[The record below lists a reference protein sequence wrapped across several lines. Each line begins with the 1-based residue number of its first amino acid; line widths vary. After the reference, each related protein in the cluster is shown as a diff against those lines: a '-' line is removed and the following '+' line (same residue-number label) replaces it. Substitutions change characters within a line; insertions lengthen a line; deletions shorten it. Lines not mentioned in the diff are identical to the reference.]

1 MELPITGYA
10 KKLNVAPGETVEF
23 AVSTAAASFEARLV
37 KLHRDPALFEP
48 IASDVDGHYPGK
60 VQPIRM
66 GSHAVLAR
74 PASGWPMD
82 LALSL
87 HLCPTAESPE
97 RQGVLS
103 SGPDHGL
110 FVEAGRIVARG
121 GGVELRS
128 DIPLRPNHWYR
139 VVLTPGSPTRLEV
152 TPLDD
157 REVGGVVETTEDFE
171 PIRAE
176 GFRLSGWWDGEATVG
191 CLDGKIAR
199 PAIRSAAQGAIA
211 EWDMSR
217 HHETARV
224 VDVAGGGNEL
234 RLVQHPRR
242 AVTGPAW
249 DGTAQEPRQ
258 QPSHYDAIAFHSD
271 DLTDA
276 GWATTLAWTVPAT
289 LASGV
294 YALQVSTAEG
304 SDHLPFLVTP
314 GREQAKP
321 RCAFLAPTFSYLAYG
336 NERHWWH
343 MPNVEARTGKP
354 LEHSVT
360 AAELWAAGHGML
372 SPYDRHRDGTG
383 CTHASWLHPIVN
395 FRAGYHHPYIGGPH
409 QLSADLLILDWLDGI
424 GEPVDVVTDHDL
436 HVRGA
441 EALRG
446 YAVVMTGSHPEY
458 VSAAVLD
465 ALDAFN
471 RQGGSLVYFGGN
483 GFYCAVSTYPDEPH
497 VMELRRGHTGGSHWK
512 SPPGEAHHAST
523 GELGGKWKLRDRSAH
538 RLFGV
543 GTSSVTFD
551 RGSPYVRTEAS
562 HDPAY
567 AWVFDGVEDDVIDT
581 ESCVLGQPGG
591 FEYDRMDPGLGTP
604 ADAVCLAVA
613 RFDPPVTE
621 YLLDDGRWTGT
632 LGENRAD
639 LVLIPGHG
647 RRGDIFSV
655 GSIAWT
661 GCLLTDDGANKVAT
675 ITGNVLRRFA
685 GRGGADG

>member
-1 MELPITGYA
+1 MDLPITGYA
-10 KKLNVAPGETVEF
+10 KQLSVAPGETVEF
-23 AVSTAAASFEARLV
+23 AVSTVASGFDARLV

-48 IASDVDGHYPGK
+48 VGSDVDGRYPGM

-66 GSHAVLAR
+66 GSHAMLAR
-74 PASGWPMD
+74 PSVDWPTD
-82 LALSL
+82 LVLSL
-87 HLCPTAESPE
+87 HLCPTIVRSE
-97 RQGVLS
+97 RQGVLT

-121 GGVELRS
+121 GSAELRS
-128 DIPLRPNHWYR
+128 DVALQPNHWYR
-139 VVLTPGSPTRLEV
+139 IVLSVGRPTRLEV

-157 REVGGVVETTEDFE
+157 RETGGSVETAADFE
-171 PIRAE
+171 AIRAE
-176 GFRLSGWWDGEATVG
+176 GFRLSGWWDGEATVN

-199 PAIRSAAQGAIA
+199 PAIRSGTLGPVAQ
-211 EWDMSR
+211 WDMSW
-217 HHETARV
+217 HVETARI
-224 VDVAGGGNEL
+224 VDVVGGGGEL

-249 DGTAQEPRQ
+249 DGTAHDPRQ
-258 QPSHYDAIAFHSD
+258 QPSHYDATAFHSD

-276 GWATTLAWTVPAT
+276 GWATTLSWKVPAT
-289 LASGV
+289 FASGV
-294 YALQVSTAEG
+294 YALEISTADG
-304 SDHLPFLVTP
+304 SDHLPFLVAP
-314 GREQAKP
+314 GSGRAKP

-343 MPNVEARTGKP
+343 MPDVEARTGKP
-354 LEHSVT
+354 VEQSVT
-360 AAELWAAGHGML
+360 PAELWAAGHGML

-395 FRAGYHHPYIGGPH
+395 FRAGYRHPYIGGPH
-409 QLSADLLILDWLDGI
+409 QLSADLMILDWLEGI

-441 EALRG
+441 EALQG

-471 RQGGSLVYFGGN
+471 RRGGGLMYLGGN
-483 GFYCAVSTYPDEPH
+483 GFYGAVSTYPNEPH
-497 VMELRRGHTGGSHWK
+497 VMELRRGHSGGSHWK
-512 SPPGEAHHAST
+512 SPAGEAHHAST

-543 GTSSVTFD
+543 GTASVTFN
-551 RGSPYVRTEAS
+551 RGSPYLRTAAS
-562 HDPAY
+562 RDPAC
-567 AWVFDGVEDDVIDT
+567 AWVFDGVEGDAIDT
-581 ESCVLGQPGG
+581 ESCVLGQPAG
-591 FEYDRMDPGLGTP
+591 FEYDRMERGLGTP
-604 ADAVCLAVA
+604 ADSICLAVA

-621 YLLDDGRWTGT
+621 YLLDDWRWTGS

-647 RRGDIFSV
+647 RRGDVFSV
-655 GSIAWT
+655 GSVAWT
-661 GCLLTDDGANKVAT
+661 GCLLTDGGNNKVAT
-675 ITGNVLRRFA
+675 ITRNVLRRFA
-685 GRGGADG
+685 GRGGGGG